1 MEFKQR
7 LCLNDTEKSPW
18 IAMTLHHQ
26 NQSSEKVK
34 PRTILVVEDNADLIE
49 TLSFTLM
56 RAGFSV
62 HKAKNANEAYQQL
75 SKKIFDLILLD
86 AMLPDESGFELCRSL
101 REQKALADI
110 PVIFLSARSAEI
122 DKVTGFEVG
131 ADDYITK
138 PFSVKELQLRIEAV
152 LRRKK
157 ESSSLQIYSLGI
169 LFLDV
174 GIPKITVA
182 DEEISL
188 TNLELRLLHLFF
200 LRQGRVQTRSELL
213 NSVWKIDA
221 EISTRTVDT
230 HIKRLREKLLAAQNY
245 IITVRGIGYRL
256 ATEEELAYLL

>member
-1 MEFKQR
+1 
-7 LCLNDTEKSPW
+7 
-18 IAMTLHHQ
+18 MTLRYQ
-26 NQSSEKVK
+26 NPTYENIK
-34 PRTILVVEDNADLIE
+34 PSTILVVEDNADLRE

-56 RAGFSV
+56 RAGFSINQ
-62 HKAKNANEAYQQL
+62 AKNAKEAYQAL
-75 SKKIFDLILLD
+75 SEKIFDLILLD
-86 AMLPDESGFELCRSL
+86 AMLPDESGFELCRTL
-101 REQKALADI
+101 REQKVTADT

-122 DKVTGFEVG
+122 DKVAGFEVG

-157 ESSSLQIYSLGI
+157 KSINRQIYSLGL

-174 GIPKITVA
+174 TIPKIVVA
-182 DEEISL
+182 DEEINL
-188 TNLELRLLHLFF
+188 TSLELRLLHLLF

-221 EISTRTVDT
+221 DISTRTVDT
-230 HIKRLREKLLAAQNY
+230 HIKRLREKLLIAQNY

-256 ATEEELAYLL
+256 ATDEELPFLL